1 MKPLTFI
8 LLLSVFISSCGRP
21 NPETILGIKLGA
33 SVKDQKRQI
42 SGVLNKKK
50 FPTPSSDYNP
60 DWEFTILSDNE
71 HHLESYVTIFQCTDK
86 DGNDIVMS
94 VMTAIINPDVHHIAD
109 WHPSSVINPWTQYIN
124 EQDGQWLTK
133 IFQDKYGETEIVK
146 VASTKGYW
154 LEWKKRNL
162 NIKLSVS
169 SAGYSGNQYLFHA
182 RVNYTFPDDVLHS
195 VCPQTKPGQNF

>member
-8 LLLSVFISSCGRP
+8 LFLYVFISSCGRP

-33 SVKDQKRQI
+33 SVQDQKRQI

-50 FPTPSSDYNP
+50 FPTPSLDNNP

-71 HHLESYVTIFQCTDK
+71 HHLESYLTIFKCTDK

-94 VMTAIINPDVHHIAD
+94 VKTTIINPYIHNIAD
-109 WHPSSVINPWTQYIN
+109 TDPSAAITPWTQYIN

-146 VASTKGYW
+146 VESRNGYW

-162 NIKLSVS
+162 NIKLSVYS
-169 SAGYSGNQYLFHA
+169 VSYSGNQPLFHA
-182 RVNYTFPDDVLHS
+182 RVDYTFPDDVLHA